1 MVSCVTRRESSSY
14 KSWEAQL
21 VVVLSGT
28 GCVITNTSSGVPDYK
43 CSIMGP
49 IQIIKAPILLY
60 PCRSLIVALLKEP
73 FKGNLILIIKALTLG
88 EAFAMSSRLGSPT
101 QNQETGRKTLQ
112 APA

>member
-1 MVSCVTRRESSSY
+1 MGSAACRGPFRDRVCNIGAEIV
-14 KSWEAQL
+14 
-21 VVVLSGT
+21 
-28 GCVITNTSSGVPDYK
+28 TNTSSGVPDYK

-88 EAFAMSSRLGSPT
+88 EDFAMSSRLGSPT